1 MLFPDQSTEPG
12 SIEFVIDPSYL
23 AGIQLT
29 YLVDIL
35 PFLHMIVL
43 SASTSA
49 TNVAASAKRSEKRIV
64 GELIYVPETG
74 CLGTV

>member
-35 PFLHMIVL
+35 PFLHMIR
-43 SASTSA
+43 T
-49 TNVAASAKRSEKRIV
+49 
-64 GELIYVPETG
+64 
-74 CLGTV
+74 LGVYLCNQCRRFG